1 MTNMPE
7 MPDEDSYSRVTNP
20 ERFLPLHDFTLKLV
34 EKLKSSYD
42 VKYEEGLASDNAPI
56 HNITLARPS
65 IRLTP
70 QNENAAPLV
79 FRFSTFPGVVIRFGL
94 WEEKVFPACGCDA
107 CAETVERNL
116 EDIEEHVK
124 SVVNGNFKE
133 SIHKNSRSRDTS
145 WIYTRKYSFKR
156 SNGSSSS
163 ETKIDLKTAK
173 ELLGDR
179 QALTYNWE
187 AW

>member
-1 MTNMPE
+1 MSNMPE
-7 MPDEDSYSRVTNP
+7 MPDEDSYSRITKP

-34 EKLKSSYD
+34 ERLKSSYD
-42 VKYEEGLASDNAPI
+42 VMYEEGLASDAAPI

-70 QNENAAPLV
+70 KNENAAPLI

-94 WEEKVFPACGCDA
+94 WEEKAFPNCGCDA
-107 CAETVERNL
+107 CAETVEENL
-116 EDIEEHVK
+116 EDIQENVK
-124 SVVNGNFKE
+124 SVINGNFKE
-133 SIHKNSRSRDTS
+133 SIHKNPRSRDTS
-145 WIYTRKYSFKR
+145 WIYTRRYSFR
-156 SNGSSSS
+156 GSNGSSNG

-173 ELLGDR
+173 ELLGNKQKLD
-179 QALTYNWE
+179 YNWE